1 MKTREQFLRLSPRH
15 PWIGWGLG
23 VFYLICACLS
33 LLLIPI
39 GTAMIWI
46 AMTSPLLIIAD
57 ELCAAIDITP
67 SHIVRRSPLS
77 PRLIIP
83 WVNVK
88 RAILVSNRRN
98 NRLVYVQAREPL
110 RYSISFNSKQ
120 KNFRDGLRV
129 LFEIAEANRMDIEIK
144 GLSRRQDWKQWA
156 YLEN

>member
-1 MKTREQFLRLSPRH
+1 MKTREQFLRLYPRH

-23 VFYLICACLS
+23 VFYLSCACLS

-57 ELCAAIDITP
+57 ELCAAIEITP

-88 RAILVSNRRN
+88 RAILVANRKN
-98 NRLVYVQAREPL
+98 NRLVYIQAREPL
-110 RYSISFNSKQ
+110 RYSISFNSNQ

-129 LFEIAEANRMDIEIK
+129 IFEIAEANRMDIEIK
-144 GLSRRQDWKQWA
+144 GLSRRRDWKQWA